1 MSKKAQFTERKIAL
15 CYIRL
20 SFTRDESDQNSVNRQ
35 RANIQA
41 VCDTKGWIPEWYE
54 DAEGHKS
61 GRSEKNRPAWL
72 RLKRRLKDAD
82 VVALVANDLSRLHR
96 RNWRIGS
103 LIEELQSLGVDL
115 TLAAPGR
122 QQIDT
127 TTAQGRMFVQM
138 GAMFDE
144 YYAEDIAK
152 RARDSIAYRKSRGV
166 TIGMPPFGT
175 ARNED
180 GLLIPSD
187 DGAWYLPDGSYH
199 SGTSSDI
206 PADGAI
212 WRSYFDCARYIL
224 EIYSEGKLG
233 LTKVAYQLAEEGW
246 FFRDRK
252 NEPRPITSDDVRRV
266 IANFP
271 QYGGMISEAKATAI
285 AGFEQPKADE
295 YEFNPKRAVF
305 PLDLLQKVAKVRKKR
320 SKRSIDHGKKYKT
333 FSYPLTQI
341 TYCAHCEQ
349 MAIKEND
356 ARLRTVLSGTNMN
369 GTRRYRHSPGVKCG
383 CTNKSVVC
391 DIIEEEFGKLI
402 QLLDVNPDSIGLM
415 TEWAIQAQQLYGKS
429 NGSEDIERQKTEAIA
444 LCRRRIDAT
453 VTLFGDGMIGKEEYR
468 RRIDE
473 NEREISHWE
482 MRTSET
488 EKLGLEF
495 AMCVNA
501 VKTMCSTWET
511 NSAEDKQGMA
521 RNLFESVV
529 FDLDTHR
536 IMGFRLKPWADRF
549 LVVRGAMIDSEN
561 KNAPSNQGLK
571 REMLHTRLELVFS
584 P

>member
-1 MSKKAQFTERKIAL
+1 MSKKKHFTERNIAL

-20 SFTRDESDQNSVNRQ
+20 SFTRDESDQNSVKRQ

-41 VCDTKGWIPEWYE
+41 KCDAKGWIPEWYE

-61 GRSEKNRPAWL
+61 GRSEKNRPEWL
-72 RLKRRLKDAD
+72 RLKRRLRDGD
-82 VVALVANDLSRLHR
+82 VAALVANDLSRLHR

-103 LIEELQSLGVDL
+103 LIEELQSLGIDL

-122 QQIDT
+122 EQIDT

-152 RARDSIAYRKSRGV
+152 RARDSVAYRKSRGV
-166 TIGMPPFGT
+166 SIGMPPFGT
-175 ARNED
+175 TRNDD
-180 GLLIPSD
+180 GLLIPSA
-187 DGAWYLPDGSYH
+187 DGAWYLPNGSYVNGQE
-199 SGTSSDI
+199 SQS

-212 WRSYFDCARYIL
+212 WRSYFDCARYVL
-224 EIYSEGKLG
+224 EIYSEGKIG
-233 LTKVAYQLAEEGW
+233 LTKIAYKLVEEGW
-246 FFRDRK
+246 CFRDRK
-252 NEPRPITSDDVRRV
+252 NVPRPITSDDIRRV

-271 QYGGMISEAKATAI
+271 QYGGITSNSKATAI

-295 YEFNPKRAVF
+295 YEFNSKRSVF
-305 PLDLLQKVAKVRKKR
+305 PIDLLQKVAKVRKKR
-320 SKRSIDHGKKYKT
+320 SKRSIDHGKKYKA
-333 FSYPLTQI
+333 FAYPLTQI

-349 MAIKEND
+349 MAIDEND
-356 ARLRTVLSGTNMN
+356 ARLRNVLSGTNMN
-369 GTRRYRHSPGVKCG
+369 GTRRYRHSPGIKCG

-391 DIIEEEFGKLI
+391 DILEDEFGKLL
-402 QLLDVNPDSIGLM
+402 QLLDVNPERIDLM
-415 TEWAIQAQQLYGKS
+415 TEWAIQAQQLHGRS
-429 NGSEDIERQKTEAIA
+429 NGAEDVERQKNEAIA

-453 VTLFGDGMIGKEEYR
+453 VTLFGDGMISKEEYR
-468 RRIDE
+468 RRVDE
-473 NEREISHWE
+473 NEREIAHWE

-511 NSAEDKQGMA
+511 NNAEDKQGMA
-521 RNLFESVV
+521 RNLFESIV
-529 FDLDTHR
+529 FNLDTHR
-536 IMGFRLKPWADRF
+536 IVGFKLKAWADRF
-549 LVVRGAMIDSEN
+549 LVVSAAMLEN
-561 KNAPSNQGLK
+561 KNAPSTKGSK
-571 REMLHTRLELVFS
+571 RVMLHTRLELVFS